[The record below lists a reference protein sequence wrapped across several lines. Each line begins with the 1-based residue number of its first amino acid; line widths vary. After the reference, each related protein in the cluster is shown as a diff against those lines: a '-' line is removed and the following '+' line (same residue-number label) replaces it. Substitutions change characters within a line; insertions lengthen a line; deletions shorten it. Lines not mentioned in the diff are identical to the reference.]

1 LNLHIPTVY
10 LFSALALGSV
20 TLGMALLAW
29 RDRSAYLREWAWALL
44 LAMLGLYLMSQQAR
58 LHVGL
63 GVFLANLLLL
73 GGLALLCAGYARLF
87 EQTVPWRTLAAVL
100 GLEAVAFFVLTFL
113 ASMMVA
119 RVFAFSAALVVL
131 SALAARMLWRQRHR
145 LSWAALA
152 IPLSLH
158 SLLTLVG
165 VLRIAWA
172 LSQGVRSTNMP
183 TAGSPDGLLIMVGAI
198 AGLALAQ
205 SLLAMHAA
213 RLLETLESQAST
225 DALTGLL
232 NRRGFDAVL
241 DREWRRHQRL
251 DKPMSV
257 MMIDIDHFKQVND
270 QHGHAMGDAA
280 LRHLG
285 RVLREHLRPYDV
297 CARLGGEEFCILL
310 PDVALDVACQ
320 TAERLRQS
328 NWTFGTN
335 AQGEPLRFT
344 VSIGLAASS
353 VGGAASALAAADQAL
368 YKAKALGRN
377 RVEMSI

>member
-1 LNLHIPTVY
+1 MNLHIPTVY

-44 LAMLGLYLMSQQAR
+44 LAMLGLYLMSQQAQ
-58 LHVGL
+58 LHAAWS
-63 GVFLANLLLL
+63 VFSANLLLL
-73 GGLALLCAGYARLF
+73 SGLALLCAGYARLF
-87 EQTVPWRTLAAVL
+87 EQAVPWRTLAAVL
-100 GLEAVAFFVLTFL
+100 GLETLAFFALTFL
-113 ASMMVA
+113 ANMMVA
-119 RVFAFSAALVVL
+119 RVFAFSAAQVVL
-131 SALAARMLWRQRHR
+131 STLAARLLWRQRQR
-145 LSWAALA
+145 LSWAVLV
-152 IPLSLH
+152 IPLGLH
-158 SLLTLVG
+158 TVLTLVG
-165 VLRIAWA
+165 LLRIGWA
-172 LSQGVRSTNMP
+172 LLQGVRSTETP
-183 TAGSPDGLLIMVGAI
+183 AAGSPDGLLIMLGAVS
-198 AGLALAQ
+198 GLALAQ

-213 RLLETLESQAST
+213 RLLGTLESQAST

-232 NRRGFDAVL
+232 NRRGFEAVL

-251 DKPMSV
+251 DKPLSV

-310 PDVALDVACQ
+310 PDVGLDVARQ

-328 NWTFGTN
+328 DWVFGSD
-335 AQGEPLRFT
+335 AQGTPLRFT
-344 VSIGLAASS
+344 ISIGVAASTP
-353 VGGAASALAAADQAL
+353 GGSTAALASADQAL
-368 YKAKALGRN
+368 YRAKALGRN
-377 RVEMSI
+377 RVETSA